1 MGYGRA
7 CESAYGTKTTRSSQK
22 SSFKMNQNL
31 LTLEDA
37 VSILNFKLSIHFKL
51 KFQISKLKM
60 NDFPLAAVIDLI
72 IQDVITM

>member
-1 MGYGRA
+1 
-7 CESAYGTKTTRSSQK
+7 
-22 SSFKMNQNL
+22 MNQNL